1 MDEAGQELPK
11 VTTESV
17 QEKPKE
23 NVVNRVISKVRR
35 ALSGEPHNNQSETPE
50 PPQLSTETLTQDLA
64 NLEDIRKRGGSD
76 WNDPQSRARDDLR
89 MEQLRAAIASRT
101 PKPEVTEE
109 PTIPA
114 EKPVIQEPK
123 EEPVAA

>member
-114 EKPVIQEPK
+114 EKPVTQEPK
-123 EEPVAA
+123 EEPAAA